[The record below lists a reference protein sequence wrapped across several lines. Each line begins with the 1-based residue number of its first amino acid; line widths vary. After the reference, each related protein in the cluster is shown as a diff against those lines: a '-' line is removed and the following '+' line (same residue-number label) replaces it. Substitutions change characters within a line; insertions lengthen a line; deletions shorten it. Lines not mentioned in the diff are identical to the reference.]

1 MNAEAKVGAFTIG
14 GLMMLCATT
23 FSLGNFNF
31 GSDENYTLYA
41 GFKQVIGLE
50 PQAAVMLSG
59 VPIGK
64 VTEIKNDGGGVTV
77 TSSGV
82 MGEKFVNIVPQK
94 SGGVPLKNGDYLYGS
109 DEAGMDSMFEGMNK
123 VLEKVDMLVASMN
136 QIIGDPK
143 FQQSV
148 VDMSENMKN
157 ASDHM
162 NGLMNTLDRMAAVNE
177 GNINQMAQ
185 QLNSALGSLEATMQT
200 VEHMATSMDNLVS
213 DPQAA
218 EDLKSTLA
226 NISAASGNIAHM
238 AENMDSVMG
247 DRETADNMKA
257 TIRNAKNLTER
268 ADAMLG
274 KVSGAVD
281 EASSIEV
288 TPSVDLKYS
297 GSADDWNTDFNVDVS
312 KDDVSLV
319 LGVEDI
325 GDGDHVNAQVGK
337 HFKDLSARAGIIAGK
352 PGVGL
357 DYNIGSR
364 LRVTA
369 EAYDPNDE
377 TVRLKSQYKIAD
389 STYLLGEW
397 HDVNDSDKRA
407 AYFGLK
413 REGLVGA
420 IDVDND
426 REYIFGN
433 DIDIDALAA
442 LKEKMSDD
450 KE

>member
-31 GSDENYTLYA
+31 GSDDNYTLYA

-64 VTEIKNDGGGVTV
+64 VTAIKNDGGGVTV
-77 TSSGV
+77 TMEIDEKAQIPSNPIVTVASSGV
-82 MGEKFVNIVPQK
+82 MGEKFVNIVPQR
-94 SGGVPLKNGDYLYGS
+94 SGGAMLKNGDYLYGS

-136 QIIGDPK
+136 QIIGNPT

-148 VDMSENMKN
+148 VDMSENMKD
-157 ASDHM
+157 ASEHM

-218 EDLKSTLA
+218 EDLKSTLS

-268 ADAMLG
+268 ADKMLG

-288 TPSVDLKYS
+288 TPSLEMKYS
-297 GSADDWNTDFNVDVS
+297 GGADDWNTDFNVDVA

-325 GDGDHVNAQVGK
+325 GDGDHINAQVGK
-337 HFKDLSARAGIIAGK
+337 QMKDLKARAGIIAGK

-357 DYNIGSR
+357 DYDIGSR

-369 EAYDPNDE
+369 EAYDPNDASL
-377 TVRLKSQYKIAD
+377 RLKSQYEIAD

-413 REGLVGA
+413 RE
-420 IDVDND
+420 
-426 REYIFGN
+426 F
-433 DIDIDALAA
+433 
-442 LKEKMSDD
+442 
-450 KE
+450 

>member
-14 GLMMLCATT
+14 GLMMLCATA

-31 GSDENYTLYA
+31 GSDDNYTLYA

-50 PQAAVMLSG
+50 PQAAVMLAG

-77 TSSGV
+77 TMEINEKAQIPPNPIVTVTSSGV
-82 MGEKFVNIVPQK
+82 MGEKFINILPQRSK
-94 SGGVPLKNGDYLYGS
+94 GAPLKNGDYLYGS

-123 VLEKVDMLVASMN
+123 VLEKVDQLVVSMN
-136 QIIGDPK
+136 NIIGDPT
-143 FQQSV
+143 FQQSMI
-148 VDMSENMKN
+148 DMSENMKN

-162 NGLMNTLDRMAAVNE
+162 NGLMDTLDRMAAANE
-177 GNINQMAQ
+177 GNVNQMAQ
-185 QLNSALGSLEATMQT
+185 NLNSALGSLETTMQA

-218 EDLKSTLA
+218 EDLKSTLSS
-226 NISAASGNIAHM
+226 ISSASANIAHM
-238 AENMDSVMG
+238 AENMDGVLG
-247 DRETADNMKA
+247 DRSTAEDMKA
-257 TIRNAKNLTER
+257 TIHNARNLTER
-268 ADAMLG
+268 ADNLLG
-274 KVSGAVD
+274 KVNGAVD

-288 TPSVDLKYS
+288 TPSLEMKYS
-297 GSADDWNTDFNVDVS
+297 GGADDWNTDFNVELD
-312 KDDVSLV
+312 KDDMSLV

-337 HFKDLSARAGIIAGK
+337 QYKDLNARAGLIAGK

-364 LRVTA
+364 FKVTA
-369 EAYDPNDE
+369 EAYDPNDASL
-377 TVRLKSQYKIAD
+377 RLKSQYEIAD

-413 REGLVGA
+413 RE
-420 IDVDND
+420 
-426 REYIFGN
+426 F
-433 DIDIDALAA
+433 
-442 LKEKMSDD
+442 
-450 KE
+450 

>member
-31 GSDENYTLYA
+31 GSNENYTLYA

-50 PQAAVMLSG
+50 PQAAVMLAG

-64 VTEIKNDGGGVTV
+64 VTEIKNDGAGVTV
-77 TSSGV
+77 TMEINEKAQIPSNPVVTVASSGV
-82 MGEKFVNIVPQK
+82 MGEKFISILPQK
-94 SGGVPLKNGDYLYGS
+94 SVGGALVKNGDYLYGS

-123 VLEKVDMLVASMN
+123 VLEKVDQLVMSMN
-136 QIIGDPK
+136 QIIGDPT
-143 FQQSV
+143 FQQSMI
-148 VDMSENMKN
+148 DMSENMKN

-162 NGLMNTLDRMAAVNE
+162 NGLMNTLDRMAAANE
-177 GNINQMAQ
+177 GNVNQMAQ

-200 VEHMATSMDNLVS
+200 VEHMANSMDNLVS

-238 AENMDSVMG
+238 AENMDSVIG
-247 DRETADNMKA
+247 DKETAADMKA
-257 TIRNAKNLTER
+257 TIHNAKNLTER
-268 ADAMLG
+268 ADKMLG

-281 EASSIEV
+281 NASSIEV
-288 TPSVDLKYS
+288 TPSVDVKYS

-337 HFKDLSARAGIIAGK
+337 HYKDLSARAGIIAGK

-413 REGLVGA
+413 RE
-420 IDVDND
+420 
-426 REYIFGN
+426 F
-433 DIDIDALAA
+433 
-442 LKEKMSDD
+442 
-450 KE
+450 

>member
-77 TSSGV
+77 TMEIDDKAQIPANPIVTVASSGV
-82 MGEKFVNIVPQK
+82 MGEKFINILPQK
-94 SGGVPLKNGDYLYGS
+94 SGGAPLKNGDYLYGT

-123 VLEKVDMLVASMN
+123 VLEKVDVLVASMN
-136 QIIGDPK
+136 QIIGDPR

-157 ASDHM
+157 ASEHM
-162 NGLMNTLDRMAAVNE
+162 NGLMDTLDRMAAVNE
-177 GNINQMAQ
+177 GNVNQMAQ

-218 EDLKSTLA
+218 ADLKSTLS

-247 DRETADNMKA
+247 DRETAENMKA

-268 ADAMLG
+268 ADKMLG

-288 TPSVDLKYS
+288 TPSVDVKYS
-297 GSADDWNTDFNVDVS
+297 GAADDWNTDFNVDVA

-352 PGVGL
+352 PGIGL

-377 TVRLKSQYKIAD
+377 TIRLKSQYKIAD

-413 REGLVGA
+413 RE
-420 IDVDND
+420 
-426 REYIFGN
+426 F
-433 DIDIDALAA
+433 
-442 LKEKMSDD
+442 
-450 KE
+450 